1 VDIERLI
8 AALAPAQVV
17 ALAPTEIRDLAYNA
31 HAATPGALFFCVR
44 GMRVDGHDF
53 APAAVENGAVALVV
67 ERPLDLPVPQL
78 VVADSRAAMGVAAD
92 EFFGRPTEELAVAGV
107 TGTSG
112 KTTTAFL
119 IYAVLAAAGRR
130 PGLLG
135 TVETR
140 VDGERRPA
148 TRTTAEAIDL
158 QRLFREMLDAGD
170 RSCAIEATSHGSAL
184 RRLDR
189 VRFAALVFTNL
200 SQDHLDFHPTMEDY
214 FEAKRRLF
222 FGDSAPPAAVNVG
235 DDYGRRLAEE
245 LRAAGT
251 PLVTFGF
258 ADEAEIRP
266 ESLDLSAAVTSLTA
280 GGISLRTR
288 LLGRFNVEN
297 MLGTIAAA
305 RLLGIADDAVTTGIE
320 SVGGVPG
327 RFETLDE
334 GQPFTVVVDYSH
346 KPGALENVLRAAREL
361 AAGRVLCVFG
371 CGGDRDAGKRPLMG
385 RIASELA
392 DVPILTSDNPRSED
406 PAVIAEAVLAGMGD
420 EPEVELDRRAAI
432 VRAIELAEPGDI
444 VVIAGK
450 GDERGQ
456 EIAGRVISFDDREV
470 ASEALRALRATA

>member
-1 VDIERLI
+1 
-8 AALAPAQVV
+8 
-17 ALAPTEIRDLAYNA
+17 
-31 HAATPGALFFCVR
+31 
-44 GMRVDGHDF
+44 
-53 APAAVENGAVALVV
+53 
-67 ERPLDLPVPQL
+67 
-78 VVADSRAAMGVAAD
+78 
-92 EFFGRPTEELAVAGV
+92 
-107 TGTSG
+107 
-112 KTTTAFL
+112 
-119 IYAVLAAAGRR
+119 
-130 PGLLG
+130 
-135 TVETR
+135 
-140 VDGERRPA
+140 
-148 TRTTAEAIDL
+148 
-158 QRLFREMLDAGD
+158 MLDAGD